1 MEFLSLTSLN
11 EALEKHDVGRI
22 INSACVV
29 GQIQG
34 AVAQSISYATDESM
48 HFAKAEYIATKNDN
62 TECPFVDKDSG
73 EAPVPL
79 PLAVIVSTLANDIG
93 KLTRKIL
100 VTLKDLLEALAG
112 NG

>member
-1 MEFLSLTSLN
+1 MS
-11 EALEKHDVGRI
+11 GRI
-22 INSACVV
+22 INSACLV

-93 KLTRKIL
+93 KLTRQDSCYTERLARSPGRKRITEIIPRT
-100 VTLKDLLEALAG
+100 VT
-112 NG
+112 